1 MGLFEI
7 LFYWTAFVSIVSTLL
22 MITRYNAVHGL
33 LYLIVSSL
41 STAIIFYL
49 LGAPFAAVLEV
60 IIYAGAIMIL
70 FVFVV
75 MMLNLGQ
82 KSVAQ
87 EKAWLHPSVWAMPS
101 VLALTLFGVLLVV
114 MRDSQQGGAI
124 HLVSAKAVGIA
135 LYGPYLLVVELA
147 SFLLLAGLIGA
158 YHIARSP
165 EAQVAGHAQPEN
177 RMLDVAIPQAKKT
190 KQEEVAEA

>member
-1 MGLFEI
+1 MQDLAFNI
-7 LFYWTAFVSIVSTLL
+7 IFYVTAAVAVLSTLI
-22 MITRYNAVHGL
+22 MVTRYNAVHGL

-41 STAIIFYL
+41 SMAIIFYL
-49 LGAPFAAVLEV
+49 LGAPFAATLEV

-82 KSVAQ
+82 KSVEQ
-87 EKAWLHPSVWAMPS
+87 EKSWLHPKIWLVPGVMVAILFVVLVSAMTGMGS
-101 VLALTLFGVLLVV
+101 GEQVN
-114 MRDSQQGGAI
+114 
-124 HLVSAKAVGIA
+124 LVSAKRVGIG
-135 LYGPYLLVVELA
+135 LFGPYLLVVELA

-165 EAQVAGHAQPEN
+165 DARAGGTARQ
-177 RMLDVAIPQAKKT
+177 DQAESET
-190 KQEEVAEA
+190 SNAGGVS